1 MWSCF
6 LLHKFKMMASADAFF
21 IFSRIWFSGFFFF
34 WGGGVGGEKKKKNGP
49 KWNDKKKLSHHSV
62 SQELYLIWLWFLVLM
77 CKMMISPAILFH
89 FFFQNFDF
97 QVFQS
102 LSINAKTNFW
112 VVPHL
117 LHMCVILF
125 DLQDL
130 QVTLVVESPPPPPK
144 KKDFIKV
151 FLRLFLLWKQ
161 KPIESLDVYRC
172 ELIFFKFQSF
182 LWLLLSRACA
192 LL

>member
-1 MWSCF
+1 
-6 LLHKFKMMASADAFF
+6 MASADAFF
-21 IFSRIWFSGFFFF
+21 IFSRIWLSGFFCFF
-34 WGGGVGGEKKKKNGP
+34 LWGGGGERAKNGP

-62 SQELYLIWLWFLVLM
+62 SQELYLIWVWFLVLM

-117 LHMCVILF
+117 LHMCVIWF

-130 QVTLVVESPPPPPK
+130 QVTLVVESPPPK
-144 KKDFIKV
+144 KKRFYKS
-151 FLRLFLLWKQ
+151 LLEALFTVKT
-161 KPIESLDVYRC
+161 ETYRIPRC
-172 ELIFFKFQSF
+172 L
-182 LWLLLSRACA
+182 
-192 LL
+192 